1 MTASYTYLIDT
12 GTIAI
17 DTTDLL
23 NDVETEWKLAFG
35 QALNVDASTPQGT
48 MIAAETTAR
57 TSVMKNNADLA
68 NMQNPN
74 LAYGTFLDAIC
85 ALLGVE
91 RGENVSTHATGVT
104 LNGDLN
110 TVIAAGS
117 RVRTSNGDIFV
128 LLDTVTIPGSGST
141 TGNFNS
147 QEFGD
152 IPLPVGQLQIVDG
165 TIGWG
170 SAVVGGTTTI
180 KPGSVEATD
189 AQLRNK
195 RNEQLSIQGSSS
207 TAAIL
212 ANVLKVANVTSAQVV
227 ENNTGAAGTINGVTF
242 TKGNAVW
249 VCVAG
254 NDPIKTDVADAL
266 YAAHNS
272 GMAWDYG
279 GVGMGVQVDAP
290 NGTIVIDPS
299 TGLIYNV
306 KWTTP
311 ILFDTYIHVDV
322 HQTPESSPGTVAIQN
337 VILDFC
343 QGLVGGEQGLVVGA
357 DLSAFEVS
365 GAIARAYPGLY
376 VKKVMVAAVP
386 AGSAAPAYPAG
397 YSYEWVANPFQQGV
411 QQIGNIAVELVP

>member
-23 NDVETEWKLAFG
+23 TDVETEWKLAFG
-35 QALNVDASTPQGT
+35 AALNVDASTPQGT

-85 ALLGVE
+85 ALLGIE

-104 LNGDLN
+104 LNGDLD
-110 TVIAAGS
+110 TVINAGS
-117 RVRTSNGDIFV
+117 RVRTSNNDIFV
-128 LLDTVTIPGSGST
+128 LIDPVTIQASGST
-141 TGNFNS
+141 TGTFNS
-147 QEFGD
+147 EEFGD
-152 IPLPVGQLQIVDG
+152 IPLPVGPLTIVDG

-170 SAVVGGTTTI
+170 SAIVGGTTTV
-180 KPGSVEATD
+180 KPGTTQATD

-195 RNEQLSIQGSSS
+195 RNEQLSIQGTSS

-212 ANVLKVANVTSAQVV
+212 ANVLEVANVTSAQVV
-227 ENNTGAAGTINGVTF
+227 ENNTGAAGTINGVAF

-254 NDPIKTDVADAL
+254 NNPIKTDVADAL

-272 GMAWDYG
+272 GTAWDYG
-279 GVGMGVQVDAP
+279 GSGMGVPVDDP

-311 ILFDTYIHVDV
+311 ILFDTYIHMDV
-322 HQTPESSPGTVAIQN
+322 HQTPEASPGAVPIQN
-337 VILDFC
+337 VILDYC

-365 GAIARAYPGLY
+365 GAVARAYPGLY
-376 VKKVMVAAVP
+376 IKNCKVAAVP
-386 AGSAAPAYPAG
+386 AGAAAPVYPG
-397 YSYEWVANPFQQGV
+397 DYSYEWIANPFQQGV
-411 QQIGNIAVELVP
+411 QQIGNIVVDFV

>member
-1 MTASYTYLIDT
+1 MTASYTYLIET

-23 NDVETEWKLAFG
+23 SDVETEWKLAFG
-35 QALNVDASTPQGT
+35 ADLNVDPSTPQGT

-85 ALLGVE
+85 ALLGIE
-91 RGENVSTHATGVT
+91 RGENISTNATGVT
-104 LNGDLN
+104 LNGDN
-110 TVIAAGS
+110 GTIISAGS
-117 RVRTSNGDIFV
+117 RVKTANGDVFSLINE
-128 LLDTVTIPGSGST
+128 VTIPGSGT
-141 TGNFNS
+141 VKGDFNS
-147 QEFGD
+147 EEYGS
-152 IPLPVGQLQIVDG
+152 IPLPVGPLVIIDG

-170 SAVVGGTTTI
+170 SAVVGGTTTV
-180 KPGSVEATD
+180 KPGSVQATD

-195 RNEQLSIQGSSS
+195 RNEQLSIQGTAS
-207 TAAIL
+207 TKAIL
-212 ANVLKVANVTSAQVV
+212 ANVLEVANVTSAQVV
-227 ENNTGAAGTINGVTF
+227 ENNTGAAGTINGVQF

-254 NDPIKTDVADAL
+254 NNPNPSDVANAL

-272 GMAWDYG
+272 GTAWDYG
-279 GVGMGVQVDAP
+279 AAGMGVPVDSP
-290 NGTIVIDPS
+290 NGSVVIDPS

-311 ILFDTYIHVDV
+311 ILFDTYIHVLV
-322 HQTPESSPGTVAIQN
+322 HQTPDSSPGVTAIQN

-376 VKKVMVAAVP
+376 VKDAKVAAVP
-386 AGSAAPAYPAG
+386 KGGAAPAYPGG
-397 YSYEWVANPFQQGV
+397 YSYEWVANQFQQGV
-411 QQIGNIAVELVP
+411 QLIGNIVVELV